1 MGHRASAVV
10 MWVYS
15 YDVET
20 TGAGLADFIRQWL
33 RERDTTQLWLAQQ
46 AGIPHSVISALFTRG
61 AMPRPG
67 TLRKLAKPL
76 GIPLGQL
83 LVIAGYISEEE
94 YETPIQQTDL
104 ARLYEI
110 SDLTDEEWKQV
121 LEFVRYVRSR
131 RKG

>member
-1 MGHRASAVV
+1 

-15 YDVET
+15 HDVET
-20 TGAGLADFIRQWL
+20 TRAGLADFIREWL

-61 AMPRPG
+61 AMPRPA

-76 GIPLGQL
+76 GIPIGQL
-83 LVIAGYISEEE
+83 LVIAGYISEEA

-110 SDLTDEEWKQV
+110 GDLTDEEWKQV
-121 LEFVRYVRSR
+121 LEFGRYVRSR
-131 RKG
+131 RKR

>member
-1 MGHRASAVV
+1 MYIH
-10 MWVYS
+10 
-15 YDVET
+15 DVKT
-20 TGAGLADFIRQWL
+20 TRAGLADFIREWL

-76 GIPLGQL
+76 GIPLGRL

-94 YETPIQQTDL
+94 YETPIQEADL

-110 SDLTDEEWKQV
+110 GDLTDEEWEQV
-121 LEFVRYVRSR
+121 LEFGRYVRSR
-131 RKG
+131 RKK